1 MTNEVLTPAEV
12 AKALSVS
19 MDTVYKL
26 IAEGEIKAVRIGQ
39 KLWRIDKRQLNS
51 YMKGQKK

>member
-19 MDTVYKL
+19 LATVYKL
-26 IAEGEIKAVRIGQ
+26 IAEGKIKAVRIGP
-39 KLWRIDKRQLNS
+39 KLLRIDKQQLNNFLR
-51 YMKGQKK
+51 GQE

>member
-19 MDTVYKL
+19 LATVYKL
-26 IAEGEIKAVRIGQ
+26 IADGEIKAVRIGP
-39 KLWRIDKRQLNS
+39 KLLRIDKQQLNNFL
-51 YMKGQKK
+51 KGQE

>member
-19 MDTVYKL
+19 LATVYKL
-26 IAEGEIKAVRIGQ
+26 IADGKIKAVRIGP
-39 KLWRIDKRQLNS
+39 KLLRIDKQQLNNFL
-51 YMKGQKK
+51 KGQD